1 MKKILQFIKSLFTKS
16 ETIVENGELTAEDIE
31 LIEREAAED
40 AMFAMVFP
48 EANYFDT
55 IPVEEVRDATD
66 REVAEFFGFTYEQD
80 TSFRDVDDDDL
91 PF

>member
-1 MKKILQFIKSLFTKS
+1 MKKILQFIKSLFVKTVVVE
-16 ETIVENGELTAEDIE
+16 ETAVTPEEAQQL
-31 LIEREAAED
+31 LHEAAED